1 MPADAQEAIFWYRKA
16 ADQGHVRAQFDLG
29 LRYEHGQA
37 CAGSGAGAGVVPPR
51 GEQDYAPAQYMQGV
65 LHDRDDGPA
74 PDSQQACACYCRA
87 AAQGHSLAQF
97 ALGLRH
103 DNGQDVPQDYAA
115 AWDWYALAARQ
126 GHARAQMNLGL
137 MAASGQG
144 GPLDLQQAYI
154 WLSMAVAA
162 GVAGAEKSLRQT
174 AARMREMDLNQVR
187 QRLAVLAD

>member
-1 MPADAQEAIFWYRKA
+1 
-16 ADQGHVRAQFDLG
+16 
-29 LRYEHGQA
+29 
-37 CAGSGAGAGVVPPR
+37 CT
-51 GEQDYAPAQYMQGV
+51 
-65 LHDRDDGPA
+65 
-74 PDSQQACACYCRA
+74 CYCRA

-115 AWDWYALAARQ
+115 AWEWYALAARQ
-126 GHARAQMNLGL
+126 GHARAQFNLGL

-154 WLSMAVAA
+154 WLSMAAAA

-174 AARMREMDLNQVR
+174 AARMRETDLLQVR
-187 QRLAVLAD
+187 QRLEALAD